1 MRSGE
6 RFPSDQAEV
15 VFSDIFVE
23 QLEDDLDRTQAEE
36 VLSDVVRLCENPGGS
51 HPLHAPLTG
60 WNTLEVLGRSRRVV
74 YHARMVDG
82 HPLID
87 VLCLGPRSNSDVY
100 DVAEGLRD
108 SGLLSEETFTQVWEA
123 LRLLDVTAEEIGLDE
138 WDFRPTPAPVGMQK
152 AAIAAGVLPED
163 VTRLLSKDELEAAM
177 EHGWAPDGTVDPD
190 RALNAALAR
199 NRLSNH
205 PDLPAILARRQEPRC
220 SEFMPRAKQRC
231 ARRADHPGPH
241 RARQ

>member
-23 QLEDDLDRTQAEE
+23 QLEDDLDRAQAEE
-36 VLSDVVRLCENPGGS
+36 VLSDVVRLGEDPAGS

-74 YHARMVDG
+74 YHARLLNG

-87 VLCLGPRSNSDVY
+87 VLCLGPRSNSEVY
-100 DVAEGLRD
+100 DVAEGLKD
-108 SGLLSEETFTQVWEA
+108 AGLLSEETFTQVWEA
-123 LRLLDVTAEEIGLDE
+123 LQLLDVTAADVGLDE
-138 WDFRPTPAPVGMQK
+138 WDFLPTPAPLGMQK
-152 AAIAAGVLPED
+152 AAVAAGVLPED

-177 EHGWAPDGTVDPD
+177 EHGWASDGTVDPD
-190 RALNAALAR
+190 KALNAALAR
-199 NRLSNH
+199 NRLSSR

-220 SEFMPRAKQRC
+220 NEFMPRAKQRC
-231 ARRADHPGPH
+231 VRRAGHPGPH
-241 RARQ
+241 RARR